1 MPTISP
7 ISRLGDLELGQQ
19 IAVAKTLGGKN
30 SYSLPRGGILSLIK
44 MKSILDYCAVQ
55 IIPVPETFSSLF
67 KKGIEDV
74 KVSIV
79 FSKIQVY
86 IKESRNKMKNQFLL
100 QRINQAALSLDH
112 IKIDGKIT
120 IPQSDENQIPAVD
133 VNIEINELA
142 QRLDVTLMRL
152 IAQVKGV
159 ADSIIKAKMAHK
171 IGQYEKKLENAPT
184 PHSSDDQSSIITSEH
199 ISDVDHDSDETSNRS
214 HQDAICW
221 RHIYKIIE
229 AEAEDFNPVGQ
240 TTTTGGLEISF
251 KDFLIY
257 LNFKFKFLWSI
268 QLNTI

>member
-86 IKESRNKMKNQFLL
+86 IKESRNKMKNQF
-100 QRINQAALSLDH
+100 
-112 IKIDGKIT
+112 
-120 IPQSDENQIPAVD
+120 
-133 VNIEINELA
+133 
-142 QRLDVTLMRL
+142 
-152 IAQVKGV
+152 
-159 ADSIIKAKMAHK
+159 
-171 IGQYEKKLENAPT
+171 
-184 PHSSDDQSSIITSEH
+184 
-199 ISDVDHDSDETSNRS
+199 HDKNKYHR
-214 HQDAICW
+214 
-221 RHIYKIIE
+221 
-229 AEAEDFNPVGQ
+229 
-240 TTTTGGLEISF
+240 
-251 KDFLIY
+251 
-257 LNFKFKFLWSI
+257 
-268 QLNTI
+268 